1 MAYTAIDNP
10 ELFFQV
16 KTYTGDGGTT
26 QALTLDGSENMQPD
40 LVWVKMRSEGQSHIL
55 VDSVRGA
62 NKYLGSN
69 HTGGEGTD
77 INSVTAFGS
86 DGFTVGNDN
95 AVNKSSGTYVAWNWK
110 ESATAGFDIVSYT
123 GNSSDGTTVQDI
135 SHSLSAVP
143 HWIIVKNRAD
153 SANWAVYHKANTSAP
168 ETEVI
173 YLNLANAT
181 GDDSAFFG
189 DTAPTSSQFRVG
201 GDNGVNG
208 NSDAMIAYLWS
219 EKKGFSKFGSYTGN
233 ASGNGAGPFIYTG
246 FKSSFIMIKNA
257 SASSTDWLIFD
268 NKRGGP
274 VATYYGNN
282 NKFFLEAN
290 ENDAEAN
297 ETFDIYSNG
306 FKIKITNNFI
316 NGDGNTLIYM
326 AFAESPFVNSKGI
339 PTTAR

>member
-1 MAYTAIDNP
+1 MAYTTIDNP
-10 ELFFQV
+10 ELYFQA

-40 LVWVKMRSEGQSHIL
+40 LVWVKMRSESQSHIL

-69 HTGGEGTD
+69 HTGVEGTD

-110 ESATAGFDIVSYT
+110 KDATAGFDIVTYT
-123 GNSSDGTTVQDI
+123 GNGSNRTV
-135 SHSLSAVP
+135 SHSLSAKP
-143 HWIIVKNRAD
+143 DWMLHKTRDTTAQMW
-153 SANWAVYHKANTSAP
+153 SVYHSSRGATKHLGLDRTNAEDTGSNYYQD
-168 ETEVI
+168 TE
-173 YLNLANAT
+173 
-181 GDDSAFFG
+181 
-189 DTAPTSSQFRVG
+189 PTSSVFSVG
-201 GDNGVNG
+201 SESSTNHNGA
-208 NSDAMIAYLWS
+208 AMLTYLWS
-219 EKKGFSKFGSYTGN
+219 EVKGFSKFGSYTGN
-233 ASGNGAGPFIYTG
+233 ATGGNEGPFIYTG
-246 FKSSFIMIKNA
+246 FKPAWIMIKNA
-257 SASSTDWLIFD
+257 SAGSTDWLIYD

-282 NKFFLEAN
+282 NKFFLKAN
-290 ENDAEAN
+290 TGVAEAN
-297 ETFDIYSNG
+297 ETFDMYSNG
-306 FKIKITNNFI
+306 FKIKITNNFL

-326 AFAESPFVNSKGI
+326 AFAESPFVSSNKI